1 MSPCMSVESPKPKRP
16 PCDLQ
21 RLHQG
26 ALPSLGRLHAG
37 FALDAWSRPV
47 GRIGGDVIA
56 AWPVDD
62 RRVVAFLGDVMG
74 HGTPAAVVA
83 SGVRSSLHHLRAAGL
98 FRPTELLARI
108 NRTVLDLYPE
118 YFLTACCCL
127 FDTAG
132 PLTCAVAGHP
142 SPLVRSPDGG
152 VDSVL
157 CRSHPL
163 GIVARPDISEYTL
176 EFDTGSSVVVYSD
189 GVSDALADSPS
200 RGADALVGVLNGVA
214 SGKPDAIARGI
225 RRAIRRADRL
235 REDDCSVLV
244 VQRAG

>member
-1 MSPCMSVESPKPKRP
+1 MPPCLPVESRKPKRP
-16 PCDLQ
+16 RCDLQ

-26 ALPSLGRLHAG
+26 ALPSVQRLHPG
-37 FALDAWSRPV
+37 FAVDAWSRPV

-56 AWPVDD
+56 AWQVDD
-62 RRVVAFLGDVMG
+62 RRLVAFLGDVMG

-83 SGVRSSLHHLRAAGL
+83 SGVRSTLHHLRAAGL

-108 NRTVLDLYPE
+108 NRTVLDLFPE

-132 PLTCAVAGHP
+132 TLTCAVAGHP

-152 VDSVL
+152 VDSVVS
-157 CRSHPL
+157 RSLPL
-163 GIVARPDISEYTL
+163 GVTARPEIG
-176 EFDTGSSVVVYSD
+176 EFALAFDAGSSVVVYSD
-189 GVSDALADSPS
+189 GVSDTLADGP
-200 RGADALVGVLNGVA
+200 RLGG
-214 SGKPDAIARGI
+214 DAIAGVLRGVRSGAPEAITRGI
-225 RRAIRRADRL
+225 RRAVRRVDRP

-244 VQRAG
+244 VQRAE